1 MIGVPWVLVLVL
13 VAWSPGMAVAQPAL
27 PDGPGAAVVKA
38 RCLSCHESDL
48 ITQQRLS
55 QAGWTRSVT
64 KMMGWGAVVP
74 EADREA
80 LVAYLAANFAPRP
93 VASHPH
99 AADGEAVYKRAC
111 LSCHGVDLVE
121 QQRLTR
127 TGWLRSVDK
136 MIRWGAVVPDEVK
149 DPLLDY
155 LASKYGP
162 R

>member
-1 MIGVPWVLVLVL
+1 
-13 VAWSPGMAVAQPAL
+13 
-27 PDGPGAAVVKA
+27 
-38 RCLSCHESDL
+38 
-48 ITQQRLS
+48 
-55 QAGWTRSVT
+55 
-64 KMMGWGAVVP
+64 
-74 EADREA
+74 
-80 LVAYLAANFAPRP
+80 
-93 VASHPH
+93 
-99 AADGEAVYKRAC
+99 VYKRAC